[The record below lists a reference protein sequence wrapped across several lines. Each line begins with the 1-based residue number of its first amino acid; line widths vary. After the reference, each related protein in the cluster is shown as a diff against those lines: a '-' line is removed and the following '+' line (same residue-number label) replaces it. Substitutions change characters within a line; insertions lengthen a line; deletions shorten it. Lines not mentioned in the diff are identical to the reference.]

1 MILRFRKE
9 ELIFKKSAKTSRGIL
24 TKRPIAFL
32 ECLDAS
38 GVVLAQGE
46 IALIEGLSI
55 ESWPEIESE
64 IARLSCLNN
73 PQEWHSSCSSLQ
85 FAIDCILAQLN
96 SGSLKE
102 PFIDSNGLF
111 EIHLNGL
118 VWMNEISDMLHE
130 AHALV
135 ERGFTAVKF
144 KIGSL
149 NWEDELNLLSSFRNA
164 HPNIEIRV
172 DANGAFREDAL
183 LKLNQLSEFNIHSI
197 EQPIAKGNWQRIA
210 DLCLNSP
217 IPIALDEEL
226 IGWSEELLHFLEN
239 NGLPQYLILKPSLHG
254 GIKKCEELSK
264 WASSNQLQFWVT
276 SYLESNIGL
285 NHIANWVCSKG
296 WNFRHG
302 LGTGALFERNFEE
315 SWRVE
320 NGFLIPLQA

>member
-55 ESWPEIESE
+55 ESWSEIESE

-73 PQEWHSSCSSLQ
+73 PQEWRSSYSSLQ

-96 SGSLKE
+96 SGCLKE

-118 VWMNEISDMLHE
+118 VWMNEIAAMLHE
-130 AHALV
+130 AHGLV

-183 LKLNQLSEFNIHSI
+183 FKLNQLSEFNIHSI

>member
-32 ECLDAS
+32 ECLDANE
-38 GVVLAQGE
+38 VILAQGE

-55 ESWPEIESE
+55 ESWSDIENE

-73 PQEWHSSCSSLQ
+73 PQQWQSNCSSLQ
-85 FAIDCILAQLN
+85 FAIDCIHAQLN
-96 SGSLKE
+96 SGRINE
-102 PFIDSNGLF
+102 PFVHSNNLF

-118 VWMNEISDMLHE
+118 VWMNEISAMLHE

-135 ERGFTAVKF
+135 EQGFTAVKF

-164 HPNIEIRV
+164 YPYIEIRV
-172 DANGAFREDAL
+172 DANGAFKEDAL
-183 LKLNQLSEFNIHSI
+183 LKLNQLSELNIHSI
-197 EQPIAKGNWQRIA
+197 EQPIAKGNWKRMA
-210 DLCLNSP
+210 DLCLKSP

-226 IGWSEELLHFLEN
+226 IGWNEELLRFLEDH
-239 NGLPQYLILKPSLHG
+239 GLPQYLILKPSLHG
-254 GIKKCEELSK
+254 GIKKCDELSK
-264 WASSNQLQFWVT
+264 WASSNQLRFWVT

-302 LGTGALFERNFEE
+302 LGTGSLFERNFEE

-320 NGFLIPLQA
+320 NGFLIPVQV

>member
-32 ECLDAS
+32 ECLDAN

-55 ESWPEIESE
+55 ESWSEIESE

-73 PQEWHSSCSSLQ
+73 PQEWRSSCSSLQ

-118 VWMNEISDMLHE
+118 VWMNEIAAMLHE
-130 AHALV
+130 AHGLV

-183 LKLNQLSEFNIHSI
+183 FKLNQLSEFNIHSI

>member
-55 ESWPEIESE
+55 ESWSEIESE

-73 PQEWHSSCSSLQ
+73 PQEWRSSCSSLQ

-118 VWMNEISDMLHE
+118 VWMNEIAAMLHE
-130 AHALV
+130 AHGLV

-183 LKLNQLSEFNIHSI
+183 FKLNQLSEFNIHSI

>member
-32 ECLDAS
+32 ECLDAN

-55 ESWPEIESE
+55 ESWSEIESE

-73 PQEWHSSCSSLQ
+73 PQEWRSSCSSLQ

-118 VWMNEISDMLHE
+118 VWMNEIAAMLHE
-130 AHALV
+130 AHGLV

-183 LKLNQLSEFNIHSI
+183 FKLNQLSEFNIHSI
-197 EQPIAKGNWQRIA
+197 EQPIAKGNWQRMA